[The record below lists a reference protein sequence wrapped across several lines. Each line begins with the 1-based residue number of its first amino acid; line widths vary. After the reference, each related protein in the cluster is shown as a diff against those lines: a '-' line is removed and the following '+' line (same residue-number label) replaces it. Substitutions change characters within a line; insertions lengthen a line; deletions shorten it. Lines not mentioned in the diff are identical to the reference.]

1 MKTLELK
8 IPPALVFGLV
18 VWLMWWIA
26 SLDTIHFV
34 NTELG
39 RILFWILSGIGV
51 LFGVAGLYSFY
62 RARTSIDPHKP
73 DKASSLVTTGVYRIT
88 RNPMYVGLAIILI
101 GWAFRLGSLVSMM
114 GVVIFVFYIT
124 HFQIIPEERAMQEK
138 FGKAFE
144 AYKSSVRRWL

>member
-101 GWAFRLGSLVSMM
+101 GWAFRLGSLV
-114 GVVIFVFYIT
+114 
-124 HFQIIPEERAMQEK
+124 
-138 FGKAFE
+138 
-144 AYKSSVRRWL
+144 